1 MAKNMSDKKKIE
13 VRDFYSVYSREQVRE
28 IDERIM
34 KAQEEYNAQLRQAM
48 ATAKD
53 FVISH

>member
-1 MAKNMSDKKKIE
+1 MAKDNTEKKEIE
-13 VRDFYSVYSREQVRE
+13 VRDFYSVYTREKVRE

-34 KAQEEYNAQLRQAM
+34 KAQNEYDARMRKAM

>member
-1 MAKNMSDKKKIE
+1 METKKTEKKEIV
-13 VRDFYSVYSREQVRE
+13 VRDFYSVYSREEVRE

-34 KAQEEYNAQLRQAM
+34 KAQKEYDARMRQAI

-53 FVISH
+53 FIILH

>member
-34 KAQEEYNAQLRQAM
+34 KAQEEYNARLRQAM

>member
-1 MAKNMSDKKKIE
+1 MANNMSDKKEIE
-13 VRDFYSVYSREQVRE
+13 ICDFYSVYSHEQVRE

-34 KAQEEYNAQLRQAM
+34 KAQEEYNARMRQAM
-48 ATAKD
+48 ATVKD

>member
-1 MAKNMSDKKKIE
+1 MAKNNTDKKGIE
-13 VRDFYSVYSREQVRE
+13 VRDFYSVYSRDHVRE
-28 IDERIM
+28 VDARIV
-34 KAQEEYNAQLRQAM
+34 KAQNEYDARVRKAM

>member
-1 MAKNMSDKKKIE
+1 MADNKKEKQGIE
-13 VRDFYSVYSREQVRE
+13 VRDFYSVYSRDIVHE
-28 IDERIM
+28 IDERIL
-34 KAQEEYNAQLRQAM
+34 KAQKEYDARMRQAV

>member
-13 VRDFYSVYSREQVRE
+13 VRDFYSVYSHEQVRE

-34 KAQEEYNAQLRQAM
+34 KAQEEYTARLRQAM

>member
-1 MAKNMSDKKKIE
+1 MAKNKTDKKGIE
-13 VRDFYSVYSREQVRE
+13 VYDFYSVYSRDLVR
-28 IDERIM
+28 IVDERIV
-34 KAQEEYNAQLRQAM
+34 KAQNEYDARVRKAM

>member
-1 MAKNMSDKKKIE
+1 MAKNMSDKKIE
-13 VRDFYSVYSREQVRE
+13 VRDFYSVYSHEQVRE

-34 KAQEEYNAQLRQAM
+34 KAQEEYNARLRQAM

>member
-1 MAKNMSDKKKIE
+1 METKKTEKKEIV
-13 VRDFYSVYSREQVRE
+13 VRDFYSVYSREEVRE

-34 KAQEEYNAQLRQAM
+34 KAQKEYDGRMRQAI

-53 FVISH
+53 FIISH